1 VKTVVEQFRKEVKFA
16 EKTRRLAFTTESARE
31 SKMEV
36 IMVTSEMY
44 NAVITGQATG
54 YSGQPRT

>member
-1 VKTVVEQFRKEVKFA
+1 VRAVVEQFRRELKFV
-16 EKTRRLAFTTESARE
+16 EKTRRLAFTTESAGE
-31 SKMEV
+31 SKKEA
-36 IMVTSEMY
+36 IMVTSEMH